1 MKGVSGYYGRMK
13 NRIGSLSG
21 KRPALIFTEMTIGMF
36 MSVHCRVAWLVLGYH
51 HGSCHCRS
59 SSAHLR
65 SVLPKV
71 IYFGLLDAPSGVA
84 TSTKRFGCSY
94 SGRMMHGFE
103 PFQSRCSAKIF
114 NHLRSNCCVRPIPG
128 TGSLWVIQVRNW
140 ISSVPRPN
148 LDVSMNS
155 EFSRDRHMFF
165 GLWLSPLQST
175 CPSV

>member
-1 MKGVSGYYGRMK
+1 MEAV
-13 NRIGSLSG
+13 G

-36 MSVHCRVAWLVLGYH
+36 MSVHCRVAWLVMGYH

-65 SVLPKV
+65 SVLPSH
-71 IYFGLLDAPSGVA
+71 LLWI
-84 TSTKRFGCSY
+84 TGCAVRRCY
-94 SGRMMHGFE
+94 SDKTLRLQLFRTHNCVD
-103 PFQSRCSAKIF
+103 S
-114 NHLRSNCCVRPIPG
+114 NHLDFGVQPKLLTITLVIFAVCAPFRVLGAC
-128 TGSLWVIQVRNW
+128 GSLQVRNW

-148 LDVSMNS
+148 LEVSMNS

-175 CPSV
+175 CPSVIGLSEKGEPLLA

>member
-1 MKGVSGYYGRMK
+1 MLK

-21 KRPALIFTEMTIGMF
+21 KRPTLIFTEMTIGMF
-36 MSVHCRVAWLVLGYH
+36 MSVHCRAAVLSLGCH

-71 IYFGLLDAPSGVA
+71 IYFGLLDALSGVA
-84 TSTKRFGCSY
+84 TPTKRFGCSY
-94 SGRMMHGFE
+94 LGR
-103 PFQSRCSAKIF
+103 IIV
-114 NHLRSNCCVRPIPG
+114 NHNACNLCCVRPIPG

-148 LDVSMNS
+148 LEVSMNS
-155 EFSRDRHMFF
+155 ELLRDA
-165 GLWLSPLQST
+165 T
-175 CPSV
+175 CSSACGYRRSNQPAHRYDRII